1 MWENAASG
9 LHLFI
14 LYDAMMHLT
23 GYVMTNEIQIFHM
36 ETMDILN
43 YNNIVQFY
51 LNLHIWS
58 GGYAGLG
65 DRCSN
70 DCFLFIV
77 SNDTCI
83 YQIMSSL
90 VPGPGLG

>member
-65 DRCSN
+65 WGIGVVMIVFCS
-70 DCFLFIV
+70 LYLMTLV
-77 SNDTCI
+77 SI
-83 YQIMSSL
+83 K
-90 VPGPGLG
+90 